1 MKHKIFETGR
11 LIIRPTSLEDA
22 GFLLELL
29 NTKKWI
35 EYIGDRKVKTA
46 EAAEEYIKNK
56 MLTQLKRLGYSN
68 YTIIEKE
75 SHNKIGTVGLYD
87 REGLGEIDIGFALL
101 PTYEKKGFAF
111 EASKRIKE
119 AAFNEF
125 GIKALFAVTSENN
138 LSSQNLLQKLGL
150 RVIGT
155 KRLAESNEELILYG
169 IEKEQLDKT

>member
-1 MKHKIFETGR
+1 MEFRFFETDR
-11 LIIRPTSLEDA
+11 LIIRPTQIEDA
-22 GFLLELL
+22 CFLLELL

-35 EYIGDRKVKTA
+35 EYIGDRKVKNK

-56 MLTQLKRLGYSN
+56 MLPQLKRLGFSN

-75 SHNKIGTVGLYD
+75 GQNKIGTVGLFD

-111 EASKRIKE
+111 EASHVIKE

-125 GIKALFAVTSENN
+125 GTKALFALTS
-138 LSSQNLLQKLGL
+138 
-150 RVIGT
+150 
-155 KRLAESNEELILYG
+155 
-169 IEKEQLDKT
+169 